1 MDDAGDVCADGD
13 VFRASLDESD
23 GGDALRKW
31 RFRRRRGRLS
41 QLALGQVPH
50 ERSARQKERSG
61 GDDWKGDVFHGSF
74 SPPNGFIELKLASK
88 SRVEQTSR
96 NKAPQS
102 AQHDTFAHGVT
113 QAR

>member
-1 MDDAGDVCADGD
+1 MPAMCTDRD

-31 RFRRRRGRLS
+31 RLRRRRGRLS

-50 ERSARQKERSG
+50 ERSACQKERAAD
-61 GDDWKGDVFHGSF
+61 DDWKGDVFHGSF
-74 SPPNGFIELKLASK
+74 SPPTGFIELKLASK

-96 NKAPQS
+96 NKASQS
-102 AQHDTFAHGVT
+102 AQDDTFPHGVT